1 MNKMLMNALPGKYRT
16 ALCTGCNLNRKNQLF
31 IPLYC
36 HNFRGF
42 DSHLILHSLD
52 LLLDKAR
59 FSSLSRNSEQ
69 IITMSIGMWK
79 FIDTMSFMPS
89 SLEKLAD
96 LLKNNDRE
104 KLVHTKRLAGENM
117 DLLCGKGVYP
127 YEYLD
132 SISKLQE
139 RSIPK
144 KEAFY
149 SVLSGRGIS
158 DAAYLKAKL
167 IWSAF
172 QCTTLSDYTRLYCRS
187 DTHLLADVWTNF
199 TKAPYSYFNIHPE
212 AGYVTLPSYAFD
224 CFKYHIHRTHGTL
237 LSLMDETMPMMY
249 SDIVRG
255 IRGGSCML
263 LKKGSFDSKMTSE
276 LLQMATPAEAE
287 EYNNLMK
294 DLRAQAQKESHGKS
308 VMAGDRICSADDCQE
323 YARANIAT
331 CVRHAEK
338 TLIAFDFNNLTQSCK
353 MSYPHIGQNTERI
366 SFLTYKVKES

>member
-158 DAAYLKAKL
+158 DASLHS
-167 IWSAF
+167 I
-172 QCTTLSDYTRLYCRS
+172 
-187 DTHLLADVWTNF
+187 
-199 TKAPYSYFNIHPE
+199 
-212 AGYVTLPSYAFD
+212 PS
-224 CFKYHIHRTHGTL
+224 
-237 LSLMDETMPMMY
+237 
-249 SDIVRG
+249 
-255 IRGGSCML
+255 
-263 LKKGSFDSKMTSE
+263 
-276 LLQMATPAEAE
+276 
-287 EYNNLMK
+287 
-294 DLRAQAQKESHGKS
+294 
-308 VMAGDRICSADDCQE
+308 
-323 YARANIAT
+323 
-331 CVRHAEK
+331 
-338 TLIAFDFNNLTQSCK
+338 
-353 MSYPHIGQNTERI
+353 
-366 SFLTYKVKES
+366 